1 MSSVSCSSTITGL
14 PPALARYVS
23 LPARG
28 RRSGWLRSASTGTF
42 GCEVARKERTMEPTV
57 LFGIQFTLSLLAFLL
72 IAFWYV
78 VPRLAGCLGNWP
90 WCHCYGYMHF
100 ASSAGRSWL

>member
-78 VPRLAGCLGNWP
+78 VPRLAGLPRELALVSLLWIHAFRIVVG
-90 WCHCYGYMHF
+90 
-100 ASSAGRSWL
+100 